1 MSTSKPKITDALKE
15 WMSVFMQHSM
25 RENMQFWR
33 ESKLSMPQGIVM
45 IKIARARACGVSDVA
60 EFLGVT
66 PAAASQTV
74 DRMVQMG
81 YLERTEDLN
90 DRRVKQITLSDR
102 GKEMVK
108 ESVQIRMSWFKDL
121 VRFISPEEQ
130 ASVTASLQT
139 LIRAAHELEAQT
151 PEPS

>member
-1 MSTSKPKITDALKE
+1 MSTSKPKLTDVLSE
-15 WMSVFMQHSM
+15 WMGVFMQHSM
-25 RENMQFWR
+25 RQNMQFWR

-45 IKIARARACGVSDVA
+45 SKLARVQMCGVSDVA
-60 EFLGVT
+60 EFLDVT

-81 YLERTEDLN
+81 YLERTEDPN
-90 DRRVKQITLSDR
+90 DRRVKQITLSAR

-108 ESVQIRMSWFKDL
+108 ESIQARMSWFKDL
-121 VRFISPEEQ
+121 VRFLSPNEQ
-130 ASVTASLQT
+130 ASIAESLRV
-139 LIRAAHELEAQT
+139 LIRATHELEAQT

>member
-1 MSTSKPKITDALKE
+1 
-15 WMSVFMQHSM
+15 MSVFMQHSM

-45 IKIARARACGVSDVA
+45 VKIARAEACGVSDVA

-81 YLERTEDLN
+81 YLERTEDPD
-90 DRRVKQITLSDR
+90 DRRVKQITLSER

-108 ESVQIRMSWFKDL
+108 ESIQIRMSWFKDL
-121 VRFISPEEQ
+121 IPFIAPEEQ
-130 ASVTASLQT
+130 ASVTLSLLT
-139 LIRAAHELEAQT
+139 LVRAAHELEAKT
-151 PEPS
+151 PELS

>member
-1 MSTSKPKITDALKE
+1 
-15 WMSVFMQHSM
+15 MSVFMQHSM

-45 IKIARARACGVSDVA
+45 IKIARAEACGVSDVA

-81 YLERTEDLN
+81 YLERTEDPH
-90 DRRVKQITLSDR
+90 DRRVKQITLSER

-121 VRFISPEEQ
+121 IPFISPEEQ
-130 ASVTASLQT
+130 ASVTVSLQT
-139 LIRAAHELEAQT
+139 LVRAAHELEAQT
-151 PEPS
+151 PELT